1 MTMFFYHMR
10 HALQRLIREPAF
22 TVATVLTL
30 ALGVGANV
38 AVFAVVEAVLL
49 RPLPYADAGRLVI
62 VNHRDMRT
70 GLTKPFIAIGDYV
83 DFVERQKSFESVVG
97 YDMGQLTVYGV
108 GDPFQASVMVT
119 APGLFDMM
127 RLRPFLG
134 RALGADDS
142 RDGAAPAVM
151 LGYELWRDRFDSDPD
166 IVGRGVQ
173 VGQRLRTVVGVA
185 PAGFEFPPG
194 AGGDLILPM
203 QVPVQAPAGRKSEWT
218 FAVARLRPGQTT
230 QSATADLAAISNRLE
245 QEYPAS
251 NQGSTYY
258 AEPLRDALVGS
269 TKNALILMLAA
280 VGFVLLIA
288 CANVANLQLAR
299 SLGRRREMA
308 VRLALG
314 SGRGRLAALLL
325 SENGVLAL
333 MASLAGLA
341 FAHWGVRAL
350 VALIPDSVTVPGL
363 ADIRLN
369 GLVLTFAFGLGLLTA
384 LAFGFI
390 AAFTVRL
397 ETAADVLVSA
407 GRATM
412 TRLARRATSGLVVVE
427 IALAVVLLIGAGLI
441 LRSFAGLL
449 AVDPGFH
456 YDRVMTVAMQL
467 PADPYQ
473 DVEASQSFWQR
484 AFDDVRAMP
493 GVIDAGAA
501 VVVPLT
507 GNNWTVGFERAD
519 QPLPAGERPP
529 DVGWQVAS
537 GGYFRALQIPLL
549 EGRLFDD
556 RDHPGGAPVV
566 IISESIRKRFF
577 KGEDAVGRMM
587 KTGDGQ
593 AEIVGVVGDIRRAGL
608 TDEPNADLYF
618 PFESNPRGQV
628 TLFVRTTADPAAAAG
643 PLRTALKSIEPNTV
657 FVTERTLGDIA
668 SQSLNVT
675 KLVLWLLSVFALLA
689 LVLAAIGIYG
699 VMSYVVRQRTREIGT
714 RMAVGATRGSIA
726 RLVMKQGTV
735 IAVAGIA
742 AGLLIGLAA
751 ARSLGAVLYGVS
763 PADPLTLFASTL
775 VLAMTTLI
783 ACYIPARRASAVDP
797 ARTLAQP

>member
-1 MTMFFYHMR
+1 MFFYHMR

-151 LGYELWRDRFDSDPD
+151 LGYDLWRDRFDSDPD